1 MIRDFMKET
10 LDDIE
15 NGKDS
20 IPETLIQKDWIEI
33 ADSMPLDESTFVDS
47 QSRIAD
53 HMTNPETPGSY
64 RTVPYPDIVSD
75 GRQNESPSP
84 EIRPARKSLLREQ
97 PMAMLSSMLLSGE
110 NSPRQIS
117 SSSDESYEVVLSS
130 SDARVPEHLV
140 HVQNLFFETP
150 NPDFQGRGKTLAK
163 MDEILLP
170 STTTTTT
177 TKITENLPRTC
188 VLCGPGGIG
197 KTQTALQ
204 YFHSR
209 KDKFDVALWVQA
221 NSFETLDQGFRDIAF
236 KLNLQT
242 LKDYEKSNPTPR
254 MVIDWLRNPKQETWK
269 TNSRFMKWLI
279 VFDNLDEDGT
289 ITNYWPSGAPGSVI
303 VTTRDPQIK
312 EDKASSVQDVDLR
325 PLKEHHALA
334 LLRKRLPKDL
344 CSEESDETLSRVVK
358 ILGCWPLVIVQM
370 AGKMRRLKQTP
381 TKFLLI
387 YGKEHE
393 RYRYHRSSP
402 LHQHGYHL
410 SFTSIWS
417 LNDLDPHG
425 AALLSVIS
433 LLSPDA
439 IPEFVLEDE
448 DENAGL
454 SNYPSGDNYA
464 WTISELERGS
474 TVNRTTSA
482 RLSEITIH
490 SLIQEVVRSQLLEH
504 EARFVQ
510 AFKIVVRLLMA
521 KWPQETK
528 PTTYWCEY
536 AKFSRWEQCNLLLPH
551 LSHVRKMFE
560 LLNEKTKASA
570 TVEEFFYLLSEVSW

>member
-1 MIRDFMKET
+1 MIHDFMEET
-10 LDDIE
+10 SDDIE
-15 NGKDS
+15 NGENS
-20 IPETLIQKDWIEI
+20 IPETLIQNDWIEI
-33 ADSMPLDESTFVDS
+33 AGSKPQDESSFIDD
-47 QSRIAD
+47 QSRVAD
-53 HMTNPETPGSY
+53 HMASPDPPGSY
-64 RTVPYPDIVSD
+64 RTVSFLDNFSGV
-75 GRQNESPSP
+75 RQSESTPL
-84 EIRPARKSLLREQ
+84 ETRPARKSLLREQ
-97 PMAMLSSMLLSGE
+97 PMVMLSSVLLSGK

-117 SSSDESYEVVLSS
+117 SSSEESYGVVLSS
-130 SDARVPEHLV
+130 SDARVPEHLI

-150 NPDFQGRGKTLAK
+150 NADFQGRGKILAR

-170 STTTTTT
+170 SPTTNSTTV
-177 TKITENLPRTC
+177 NLPRTC
-188 VLCGPGGIG
+188 ILCGPGGIG
-197 KTQTALQ
+197 KTHIALH

-221 NSFETLDQGFRDIAF
+221 NSFETLDQAFRDIAF

-242 LKDYEKSNPTPR
+242 LKDYEKSNPGPK

-279 VFDNLDEDGT
+279 VFDNLDEDKI

-303 VTTRDPQIK
+303 ITTRDPLVK
-312 EDKASSVQDVDLR
+312 EEKASSVQDVDLR
-325 PLKEHHALA
+325 PLREHHALA
-334 LLRKRLPKDL
+334 LLRKRLPIYL
-344 CSEESDETLSRVVK
+344 CSEESDETLSQVVK
-358 ILGCWPLVIVQM
+358 VLGCWPLAIVQM

-393 RYRYHRSSP
+393 RYRYHRSLE
-402 LHQHGYHL
+402 LHQDGYDH
-410 SFTSIWS
+410 SFASIWS
-417 LNDLDPHG
+417 LDDLDPHV
-425 AALLSVIS
+425 AALLSIIS

-448 DENAGL
+448 DENARW
-454 SNYPSGDNYA
+454 SNYPSGDNYV
-464 WTISELERGS
+464 WTISELEKSS

-504 EARFVQ
+504 EAQFVQ
-510 AFKIVVRLLMA
+510 AFKTVVRLLMA

-551 LSHVRKMFE
+551 LSRVRKIFE
-560 LLNEKTKASA
+560 LLHEKTKVSA
-570 TVEEFFYLLSEVSW
+570 IFEEYLYLLSEVSW